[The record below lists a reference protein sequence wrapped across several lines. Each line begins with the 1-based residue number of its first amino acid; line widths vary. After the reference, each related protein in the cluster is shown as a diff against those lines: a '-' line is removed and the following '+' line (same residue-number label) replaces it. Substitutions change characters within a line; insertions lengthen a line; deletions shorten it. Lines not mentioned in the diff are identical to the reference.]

1 MDFPFYHQ
9 HDSMDC
15 GPACLQMVAKFYG
28 KMHSLQTLREYCYA
42 NRNGVTLLGISDA
55 AERIGF
61 RAMGIKTDFSKLA
74 NKVILPCIVH
84 WKQDH
89 FVVVYKIKI
98 YKSGSK
104 PKGTVYV
111 SDPAFGRLKYSIEEF
126 CDGWLSSV
134 DKGKEKGMVLM
145 LAPSIHFYDKG
156 INDET
161 KKQSILFFLNYLRP
175 HKKMFVQIVLGMLL
189 GLVFQLIFPF
199 LTQSMIDV
207 GVLNNNLNFII
218 LILVTQLILST
229 SQLSVGFIQSWIFT
243 HINTRINVALIS
255 DFIFKLL
262 KLPIRFFDSKKTGD
276 IMQRIGDHSRIESF
290 LTSSSLATFFSL
302 FNFFVFG
309 IILAIYNMQILIIF
323 VIGHSIYMGWIFL
336 FLRVRRQLDFKRF
349 EKAAKNQSNIIQII
363 EGAQEI
369 KLNNCENKVRCKWE
383 KIQAELFE
391 VTVKGVSIDQVQSGG
406 AFFISQTLNII
417 LSVIAAKE
425 VIEGRMTLGMM
436 MSLSY
441 IIGQLRAPIEN
452 MIGFIHAY
460 QDAKISLER
469 LGEVHFQANEDQIT
483 EDDITELEPKD
494 HNIRIEGL
502 NFSYLGPKL
511 APVLSDINLVIPQNK
526 VTAIVGASGSG
537 KTTLI
542 KLLMGNYL
550 PDKGR
555 IKIGHLDIN
564 HINPRFWRSKCGIV
578 MQEGYLFSESVAENI
593 AIGDDDIDKER
604 LYNAAITANIHDFI
618 EELPSGYN
626 TVIGKEGSGISQGQ
640 KQRILIARAV
650 YKNPD
655 FIFFDEATNSL
666 DANNESEIMRNLER
680 FFEGRTVVV
689 VAHRL
694 STVQNAD
701 QIVVL
706 DKGKIV
712 EIGNH
717 QELLNQ
723 KGYYYTLVKNQLNL
737 SE

>member
-1 MDFPFYHQ
+1 M
-9 HDSMDC
+9 
-15 GPACLQMVAKFYG
+15 
-28 KMHSLQTLREYCYA
+28 
-42 NRNGVTLLGISDA
+42 
-55 AERIGF
+55 
-61 RAMGIKTDFSKLA
+61 
-74 NKVILPCIVH
+74 
-84 WKQDH
+84 
-89 FVVVYKIKI
+89 
-98 YKSGSK
+98 
-104 PKGTVYV
+104 
-111 SDPAFGRLKYSIEEF
+111 
-126 CDGWLSSV
+126 
-134 DKGKEKGMVLM
+134 
-145 LAPSIHFYDKG
+145 
-156 INDET
+156 
-161 KKQSILFFLNYLRP
+161 
-175 HKKMFVQIVLGMLL
+175 
-189 GLVFQLIFPF
+189 
-199 LTQSMIDV
+199 
-207 GVLNNNLNFII
+207 
-218 LILVTQLILST
+218 
-229 SQLSVGFIQSWIFT
+229 
-243 HINTRINVALIS
+243 
-255 DFIFKLL
+255 
-262 KLPIRFFDSKKTGD
+262 
-276 IMQRIGDHSRIESF
+276 
-290 LTSSSLATFFSL
+290 
-302 FNFFVFG
+302 
-309 IILAIYNMQILIIF
+309 
-323 VIGHSIYMGWIFL
+323 IGHSIYMGWIFL

-441 IIGQLRAPIEN
+441 IIGQLRGPIEN

-511 APVLSDINLVIPQNK
+511 TPVLSDINLVIPQNK

-555 IKIGHLDIN
+555 IKIGHLDLN

-593 AIGDDDIDKER
+593 AIGDDD
-604 LYNAAITANIHDFI
+604 
-618 EELPSGYN
+618 
-626 TVIGKEGSGISQGQ
+626 IGKEGSGISQGQ

-666 DANNESEIMRNLER
+666 DANNESEIMRNMER